1 VPLHLYCIVPGTT
14 SAPSGLEGVD
24 GHPARAVAEGDL
36 AAWISESAEGAAT
49 MERMEAHDRV
59 VRAALREV
67 TPLPVRYGPPLP
79 SEEGVRSRLRE
90 HADTYREA
98 LARVEGCVEMAV
110 RVALPP
116 VPSAADPGSGQ
127 EALASAETPGRRY
140 LEVRRQELIRAEAEA
155 AAGER
160 IERRISERVG
170 GMARDSRSSIA
181 PGRDGTVL
189 ALAHLVLRND
199 MRAYREVIAD
209 LARDGLSLT
218 ASGPWAP
225 YSFV

>member
-1 VPLHLYCIVPGTT
+1 VPLHLYCIVPATA
-14 SAPSGLEGVD
+14 SVPSGLEGVG
-24 GHPARAVAEGDL
+24 GHPVRAVAEGDL

-59 VRAALREV
+59 VRAGLREI
-67 TPLPVRYGPPLP
+67 TPLPVRYGAPVPD
-79 SEEGVRSRLRE
+79 EETVRGRLRE
-90 HADTYREA
+90 HADTYSAA

-110 RVALPP
+110 RVTLPP
-116 VPSAADPGSGQ
+116 GPSTADPGSGK
-127 EALASAETPGRRY
+127 EVLAPAETPGRRY
-140 LEVRRQELIRAEAEA
+140 LEARRQELFQAEAEA

-160 IERRISERVG
+160 VERRISEG
-170 GMARDSRSSIA
+170 LGSLARESRSSIN

-199 MRAYREVIAD
+199 IRAYREVIAD
-209 LARDGLSLT
+209 LAREGLTLT

>member
-1 VPLHLYCIVPGTT
+1 VPLHLYCIVPGTI
-14 SAPSGLEGVD
+14 SPPSGLEGVD
-24 GHPARAVAEGDL
+24 GHPVRAVAEGEL
-36 AAWISESAEGAAT
+36 VAWVSDAPEGVASV
-49 MERMEAHDRV
+49 ERMEAHDRV
-59 VRAALREV
+59 VRAALPEV

-90 HADTYREA
+90 HADTYRET
-98 LARVEGCVEMAV
+98 LARVEGCVEMAL
-110 RVALPP
+110 RVTIPDPA
-116 VPSAADPGSGQ
+116 SADPRHDPAVQAAIG
-127 EALASAETPGRRY
+127 TPGRRY
-140 LEVRRQELIRAEAEA
+140 LEARRQELIRAEAEA

-170 GMARDSRSSIA
+170 GMARDSRSSVA
-181 PGRDGTVL
+181 AGRDGTVL